1 MTTGYA
7 LPCPRCKRV
16 LDAASWRDATGGACW
31 SCRTDFDFFSFPA
44 LTAKRARV
52 APQAAA
58 VAEDSACFFHAENR
72 AEAVCEDCGRMLCA
86 VCTISF
92 TGRKICPACIAAA
105 KTSDAAPAVQ
115 QRVLYDAIALSLAVL
130 PLLLWPF
137 TLVTAPV
144 ALGYVIVGWKK
155 PGSLVRGNS
164 RTRLVIAGVF
174 ALLEIAGWVT
184 LGVYLVLKKT

>member
-1 MTTGYA
+1 
-7 LPCPRCKRV
+7 
-16 LDAASWRDATGGACW
+16 
-31 SCRTDFDFFSFPA
+31 
-44 LTAKRARV
+44 
-52 APQAAA
+52 
-58 VAEDSACFFHAENR
+58 
-72 AEAVCEDCGRMLCA
+72 MLCA